1 MRWPFLFRSWLGG
14 SGLLGDV
21 LRFGGL
27 LLVVQTDS
35 CWDVG
40 LLKID
45 MIDHMVAAEM
55 DALDLEMARVL
66 GTDHPFLQELNAR
79 TMAKPGK
86 RLRPK
91 LLVLCSKMLGHKGN
105 LAVRYSAVFELI
117 HNATLIHDD
126 IIDEAKTR
134 RGQETLN
141 RDLGN
146 TLTVLYGDL
155 LYTKA
160 HTSAIEAGN
169 FDIMH
174 IITSVSER
182 MIEGELL
189 QHKVNYDVD
198 ITQDTYFD
206 ILKRKT
212 AYLFAGTTKSAGLIC
227 NRTAA
232 ESEALYQFGF
242 NFGISFQL
250 IDDFLDYTADEK
262 NLGKPVMQD
271 LYEGKVTLPIIKLLQ
286 GDDGSL
292 RQEIRAFW
300 ESKEKTVPAVLL
312 ERLRAEDGL
321 QFTREQARHYA
332 EKAVTYLQGFDSNL
346 FTETLRALP
355 IKLLDR
361 MS

>member
-1 MRWPFLFRSWLGG
+1 MKLH
-14 SGLLGDV
+14 
-21 LRFGGL
+21 
-27 LLVVQTDS
+27 
-35 CWDVG
+35 
-40 LLKID
+40 
-45 MIDHMVAAEM
+45 MIEDLVAADME
-55 DALDLEMARVL
+55 ALDREMARVL

-91 LLVLCSKMLGHKGN
+91 LLVLCTKMLGHDGD

-169 FDIMH
+169 YDIMH

-189 QHKVNYDVD
+189 QNKVNYNVNIDAY
-198 ITQDTYFD
+198 TYFD

-212 AYLFAGTTKSAGLIC
+212 AYLFAGTTKSAGLIGNC
-227 NRTAA
+227 TAA
-232 ESEALYQFGF
+232 EVEALYQFGF
-242 NFGISFQL
+242 HFGTSFQL
-250 IDDFLDYTADEK
+250 IDDFLDYTANEAA
-262 NLGKPVMQD
+262 LGKPVMQD
-271 LYEGKVTLPIIKLLQ
+271 LYEGKVTLPIIKLLES
-286 GDDGSL
+286 DDGSL
-292 RQEIRAFW
+292 KREIEAFW
-300 ESKEKTVPAVLL
+300 ASKAKQVPADLL
-312 ERLRAEDGL
+312 ARLRAEDAL
-321 QFTREQARHYA
+321 QYTRDQARFYAEQA
-332 EKAVTYLQGFDSNL
+332 VTHLRDFPANRY
-346 FTETLRALP
+346 TETLRALP
-355 IKLLDR
+355 IALLDR
-361 MS
+361 IS